1 MNLYPPI
8 CVCVNGYIYIYIG
21 PRTYSFVRPQATGP
35 PCSKV
40 YEYSLV
46 SIDVDLLIISRVIQR
61 LTYVREETALP
72 ATKRTAPATPQSIR
86 QGRHT
91 AARLGNIDVQRAGPA
106 RPAARAGRAG
116 TARGGPRR
124 ATGRPCR
131 ATTVL
136 RAEGA
141 AHGPVRGPFS
151 RAVPPVQPGTS
162 GRPTA
167 RQAYHRAVSQ
177 HMKKT

>member
-1 MNLYPPI
+1 MNEISFSPFFPSFLVFFLFIILY
-8 CVCVNGYIYIYIG
+8 
-21 PRTYSFVRPQATGP
+21 YSF
-35 PCSKV
+35 
-40 YEYSLV
+40 SL
-46 SIDVDLLIISRVIQR
+46 ITNAR
-61 LTYVREETALP
+61 
-72 ATKRTAPATPQSIR
+72 RTAHASI
-86 QGRHT
+86 GF
-91 AARLGNIDVQRAGPA
+91 APPGVDVQRAGPA
-106 RPAARAGRAG
+106 RPAARAGHAG

-151 RAVPPVQPGTS
+151 RAVPPVQLGTS

-167 RQAYHRAVSQ
+167 RQAYHRLTVYEKSMIQFQREKAQ
-177 HMKKT
+177 NHNI